1 MNSRK
6 VFCATLGCD
15 KNLVD
20 SEALLGRFIQ
30 SGVGVVADPEDAD
43 IWVLNSCGFIDA
55 ARRDSEETLCDL
67 IENKGE
73 RTLVVCG
80 CWSQEHGRD
89 IRRRFPE
96 VDIVAGVGQA
106 DKVVEACLG
115 RSQTEPDTERAGVS
129 SSGDNPF
136 ALAGPPI
143 VEDPML
149 VQYTGMLDRPLLT
162 PGHLAFVKIGEGCN
176 FNCAFC
182 RIPLIRGKQ
191 RSRTIEEIVTEARSL
206 VERGVAEIQLVS
218 QNTSDFGRDTGQN
231 LLELVRALD
240 GIDGL
245 RWVRLLYLYPGLVT
259 VDDLLRLL
267 ELRSIV
273 PYLDLPI
280 QHASDRLLKAMRR
293 PGGCSSNAAFFRAL
307 RKERPDLTLRST
319 ALMGFPG
326 EEDED
331 VTILADFLAE
341 VEFDHLGTYRYSPET
356 GTSAAE
362 LPNRVP
368 DEVILDRESLI
379 MDLQADISL
388 RRQMGRLGETHDV
401 VIDQVIPSIDSP
413 EAEDH
418 GLRPLLDSLAEGEW
432 LPGRERKNPFGV
444 LDSDVALAIG
454 RSRHFGY
461 DLD

>member
-136 ALAGPPI
+136 ALAGPPFRPPSLPSDTACGFFFGS
-143 VEDPML
+143 V
-149 VQYTGMLDRPLLT
+149 LDC
-162 PGHLAFVKIGEGCN
+162 LA
-176 FNCAFC
+176 
-182 RIPLIRGKQ
+182 IPKLSQIYSQ
-191 RSRTIEEIVTEARSL
+191 MRSENS
-206 VERGVAEIQLVS
+206 
-218 QNTSDFGRDTGQN
+218 
-231 LLELVRALD
+231 
-240 GIDGL
+240 
-245 RWVRLLYLYPGLVT
+245 
-259 VDDLLRLL
+259 
-267 ELRSIV
+267 
-273 PYLDLPI
+273 
-280 QHASDRLLKAMRR
+280 
-293 PGGCSSNAAFFRAL
+293 
-307 RKERPDLTLRST
+307 
-319 ALMGFPG
+319 
-326 EEDED
+326 
-331 VTILADFLAE
+331 
-341 VEFDHLGTYRYSPET
+341 
-356 GTSAAE
+356 
-362 LPNRVP
+362 
-368 DEVILDRESLI
+368 
-379 MDLQADISL
+379 ISL
-388 RRQMGRLGETHDV
+388 FSDCLSLLFQLYTFYGLSIRQ
-401 VIDQVIPSIDSP
+401 
-413 EAEDH
+413 
-418 GLRPLLDSLAEGEW
+418 
-432 LPGRERKNPFGV
+432 
-444 LDSDVALAIG
+444 
-454 RSRHFGY
+454 
-461 DLD
+461 